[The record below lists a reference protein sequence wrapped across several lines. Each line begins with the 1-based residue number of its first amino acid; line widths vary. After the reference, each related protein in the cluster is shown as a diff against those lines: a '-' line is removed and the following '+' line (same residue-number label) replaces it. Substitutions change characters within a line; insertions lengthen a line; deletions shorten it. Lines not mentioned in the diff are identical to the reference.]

1 MRRLYWIGVVSLAGV
16 SLACSDSPASRP
28 DGGAGSGGAAGAA
41 AAGASGMAGGAMAGA
56 GGSAVAGAAGSA
68 AGAGGGMAGASGAA
82 GAAPLAPPTPVGLAA
97 LNSDSKY
104 DATSLSILTTGGGL
118 AKPDCVDSKVPTT
131 GGSTPVLSTDVVFPS
146 QPQRGG
152 NVVLID
158 RGNGALTSVNPS
170 SCAVVRQVA
179 VPNATSISGTDMHD
193 VVIASDSKAYVTRY
207 SLDATATDPSKM
219 GNDVIT
225 IDPATGTFK
234 SRISLD
240 AYASTV
246 TGATILARPDRALI
260 ANGQIAVSLG
270 EIDAGYSSYGEGKV
284 VLIDPATD
292 TVAASVAVTGLYD
305 CEGMNYLAASK
316 TLLVACGGPY
326 ADPDQLTKSGIAV
339 IDLSVSPPQ
348 LTRTITSDAFGTLPI
363 SFAWVIAAPTAASP
377 SRAFASS
384 SDPNLVMPDVL
395 YVFDFAAAAAT
406 QIGTSDPFTIG
417 PSAATTSL
425 LFVPEFLP
433 TTPKIQLYDIT
444 GTPQSSIAFASD
456 TVTMLSPTAVAW
468 Y

>member
-1 MRRLYWIGVVSLAGV
+1 MGRLYLIGLVALASVALG
-16 SLACSDSPASRP
+16 CSDSPSGRP
-28 DGGAGSGGAAGAA
+28 DGGAGADA
-41 AAGASGMAGGAMAGA
+41 AAGASGTAGGAMAGA

-68 AGAGGGMAGASGAA
+68 AGGAAGGGTAGASGAA

-97 LNSDSKY
+97 LNSDSMY
-104 DATSLSILTTGGGL
+104 DATSLSILATGGGL
-118 AKPDCVDSKVPTT
+118 TRPDCVDSKVPTT

-152 NVVLID
+152 NVVIVD

-179 VPNATSISGTDMHD
+179 VPNATNLKTDMHD
-193 VVIASDSKAYVTRY
+193 VVIASDSNAYVTRY

-240 AYASTV
+240 AYASTA

-270 EIDAGYSSYGEGKV
+270 EIDAAYSAYGEGKV

-292 TVAASVAVTGLYD
+292 TVTASVSVTGLYD

-326 ADPDQLTKSGIAV
+326 ADPDQLAKSGIAV

-363 SFAWVIAAPTAASP
+363 SFAWVLAAPTAASP
-377 SRAFASS
+377 SRAFASA

-395 YVFDFAAAAAT
+395 YVFDFAAATAT
-406 QIGTSDPFTIG
+406 QIGTADPFAIG
-417 PSAATTSL
+417 PSAATASL
-425 LFVPEFLP
+425 LFVPEALP
-433 TTPKIQLYDIT
+433 TSPKIQLYDIT
-444 GTPQSSIAFASD
+444 GTPQPTIAFASD